1 MSIIDK
7 FLDVMRLNDDDYE
20 FDNEDYD
27 YDEEEDYEVKEK
39 KPSRRE
45 RKKEEEQQQT
55 AATFDISEKQRQ
67 KQQNK
72 ITPITRN
79 RRQGQPGM
87 EVCVIKPTTIEDE
100 IEITETLL
108 NGRTVVINMEGLSV
122 DIAQRII
129 DFTSGSCFAIGGNLQ
144 KISHFILIITPPSVD
159 ISGDFQQILSG
170 SFDVPGLNPG
180 L

>member
-72 ITPITRN
+72 ITPINRN

-122 DIAQRII
+122 DCTADHRFYFRCYLCHAWKSTE
-129 DFTSGSCFAIGGNLQ
+129 DLQ
-144 KISHFILIITPPSVD
+144 LHLPCNSKWC
-159 ISGDFQQILSG
+159 
-170 SFDVPGLNPG
+170 
-180 L
+180 

>member
-27 YDEEEDYEVKEK
+27 YDDEEEYEAKEK
-39 KPSRRE
+39 RPSRRE
-45 RKKEEEQQQT
+45 RKKEEQEQQT

-67 KQQNK
+67 KQQSK
-72 ITPITRN
+72 ITPINRN

-108 NGRTVVINMEGLSV
+108 NGRTQCRYCTADHRFYFRCYLCHAWKSTE
-122 DIAQRII
+122 D
-129 DFTSGSCFAIGGNLQ
+129 LQ
-144 KISHFILIITPPSVD
+144 LHLPCNSKWC
-159 ISGDFQQILSG
+159 
-170 SFDVPGLNPG
+170 
-180 L
+180 

>member
-55 AATFDISEKQRQ
+55 AATFDISE
-67 KQQNK
+67 NY
-72 ITPITRN
+72 TN
-79 RRQGQPGM
+79 QP
-87 EVCVIKPTTIEDE
+87 KPPTGTTG
-100 IEITETLL
+100 
-108 NGRTVVINMEGLSV
+108 NGSMCDQANY
-122 DIAQRII
+122 
-129 DFTSGSCFAIGGNLQ
+129 
-144 KISHFILIITPPSVD
+144 H
-159 ISGDFQQILSG
+159 
-170 SFDVPGLNPG
+170 
-180 L
+180 

>member
-72 ITPITRN
+72 ITPINRN

-122 DIAQRII
+122 DNCTADHRFYFRCYLCHAWKSTE
-129 DFTSGSCFAIGGNLQ
+129 DLQ
-144 KISHFILIITPPSVD
+144 LHLPCNSKWC
-159 ISGDFQQILSG
+159 
-170 SFDVPGLNPG
+170 
-180 L
+180 

>member
-72 ITPITRN
+72 ITPINRN

-87 EVCVIKPTTIEDE
+87 ERSMVLRTIAALPD
-100 IEITETLL
+100 ICRT
-108 NGRTVVINMEGLSV
+108 GR
-122 DIAQRII
+122 RR
-129 DFTSGSCFAIGGNLQ
+129 SGQLPYMVRWENDRCRKRHTA
-144 KISHFILIITPPSVD
+144 
-159 ISGDFQQILSG
+159 
-170 SFDVPGLNPG
+170 
-180 L
+180 

>member
-67 KQQNK
+67 KQQSK
-72 ITPITRN
+72 ITPINRN
-79 RRQGQPGM
+79 RRQPVVTIQK
-87 EVCVIKPTTIEDE
+87 CCTVIVVADISMLHNQSRKAGILAPLDH
-100 IEITETLL
+100 
-108 NGRTVVINMEGLSV
+108 GVVICL
-122 DIAQRII
+122 
-129 DFTSGSCFAIGGNLQ
+129 
-144 KISHFILIITPPSVD
+144 
-159 ISGDFQQILSG
+159 
-170 SFDVPGLNPG
+170 
-180 L
+180 

>member
-72 ITPITRN
+72 ITPINRN

-100 IEITETLL
+100 IEITETFIKPFHSSYLHF
-108 NGRTVVINMEGLSV
+108 LSIV
-122 DIAQRII
+122 
-129 DFTSGSCFAIGGNLQ
+129 
-144 KISHFILIITPPSVD
+144 
-159 ISGDFQQILSG
+159 
-170 SFDVPGLNPG
+170 
-180 L
+180 

>member
-67 KQQNK
+67 KQQRLHAVQQEK
-72 ITPITRN
+72 RN
-79 RRQGQPGM
+79 RQSVRLASRLRLHRQGCM
-87 EVCVIKPTTIEDE
+87 KP
-100 IEITETLL
+100 LPNRFL
-108 NGRTVVINMEGLSV
+108 RRKPMPLRKV
-122 DIAQRII
+122 QK
-129 DFTSGSCFAIGGNLQ
+129 Q
-144 KISHFILIITPPSVD
+144 KILHSKPVILHSEKW
-159 ISGDFQQILSG
+159 L
-170 SFDVPGLNPG
+170 
-180 L
+180 